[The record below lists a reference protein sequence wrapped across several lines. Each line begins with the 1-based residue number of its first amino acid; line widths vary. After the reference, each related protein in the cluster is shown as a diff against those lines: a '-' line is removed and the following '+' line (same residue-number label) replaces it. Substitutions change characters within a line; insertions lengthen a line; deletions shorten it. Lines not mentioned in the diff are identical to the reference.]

1 LQNKSAYI
9 IILISC
15 LILKTNAQFLD
26 KHYYLVDSI
35 ERNGISKEDRE
46 FLDEQIKKY
55 NNTSSDTVKI
65 QTLMTIVEEIRDE
78 KIWIKYNRLMSAI
91 AAEKVKTAKG
101 REYFVFKVAEALALN
116 NFGYYYFNYSTNQ
129 NLALGYYNKGLLIN
143 EDLKNYRYLISSY
156 SNMGN
161 VYQSRGD
168 LNKALEYYQKSL
180 ALENKVPEK
189 LLFLAPLNN
198 LAQVYLYL
206 NDTIKAIQ
214 TLKKAF
220 VQSAGSS
227 DKFIRGSLLHNI
239 GVLSYSNRTKPGIQA
254 IYTALALRKEIGDR
268 RGIIQTNLTLAG
280 IETKKGNYLLAEQH
294 IKEAVSLIGEF
305 KDTQLEALYYYQLSN
320 IKEATGKQDEAIA
333 YGEKSVAIYKKFSMG
348 IELADALRNLIQLY
362 GENDKKYALKKLEAY
377 ELLQKVV
384 MNIDKA
390 TAQKSLL
397 RQKYEEDLKINEA
410 RFKLEEQ
417 LKEEKNSADKHK
429 QQLILTG
436 VSIILLIV
444 IIFSFFIFK
453 ALKENQK
460 KNKII
465 LEQNVKVEKQKQL
478 IEEKHKDITDSI
490 NYAQKIQTALIISEK
505 TLSAKVENVFVM
517 FKPRD
522 VVSGD
527 FYWYTEKNGY
537 KLLAVADCTGHGVP
551 GAFMSMIGITL
562 LNQIV
567 REKGITSPSK
577 ILNELRDG
585 IISSLNQTKEE
596 ASERDG
602 MDVSLIAWNK
612 QELIYA
618 GANNPCVVFSNK
630 EIIELKPDKQPV
642 GLYEKQESF
651 NEQKL
656 DIKTVESIYLFTD
669 GIVDQFGGENGKKIK
684 IKLFKEWLKDIAGSD
699 SRTQKTKLEKKF
711 TDWKMNHTQT
721 DDILVIGIK
730 A

>member
-1 LQNKSAYI
+1 
-9 IILISC
+9 
-15 LILKTNAQFLD
+15 
-26 KHYYLVDSI
+26 
-35 ERNGISKEDRE
+35 
-46 FLDEQIKKY
+46 
-55 NNTSSDTVKI
+55 
-65 QTLMTIVEEIRDE
+65 
-78 KIWIKYNRLMSAI
+78 
-91 AAEKVKTAKG
+91 
-101 REYFVFKVAEALALN
+101 
-116 NFGYYYFNYSTNQ
+116 
-129 NLALGYYNKGLLIN
+129 
-143 EDLKNYRYLISSY
+143 
-156 SNMGN
+156 
-161 VYQSRGD
+161 
-168 LNKALEYYQKSL
+168 
-180 ALENKVPEK
+180 
-189 LLFLAPLNN
+189 
-198 LAQVYLYL
+198 
-206 NDTIKAIQ
+206 
-214 TLKKAF
+214 
-220 VQSAGSS
+220 
-227 DKFIRGSLLHNI
+227 
-239 GVLSYSNRTKPGIQA
+239 
-254 IYTALALRKEIGDR
+254 
-268 RGIIQTNLTLAG
+268 
-280 IETKKGNYLLAEQH
+280 
-294 IKEAVSLIGEF
+294 
-305 KDTQLEALYYYQLSN
+305 
-320 IKEATGKQDEAIA
+320 
-333 YGEKSVAIYKKFSMG
+333 KKFSMG